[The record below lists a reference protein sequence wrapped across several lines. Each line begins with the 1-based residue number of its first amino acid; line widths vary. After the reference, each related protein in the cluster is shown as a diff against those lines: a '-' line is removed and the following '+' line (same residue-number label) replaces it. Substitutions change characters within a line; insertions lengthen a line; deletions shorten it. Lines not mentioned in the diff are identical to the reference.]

1 MLMHTLHGEL
11 AVAWS
16 ELKTSFMLLVRFS
29 NHLLCARY
37 LQCPHFGSSAV
48 ILNEFAQ
55 NCELFLFFLVEKP
68 TQGMEKIIAVKKN
81 SAEKSS
87 NLPHIYLNHSSCS
100 ADLDYHGTQVVGGD
114 LELADMSDS
123 DTRSVDLLIDDI
135 DGYERISRSFPK
147 VSI

>member
-1 MLMHTLHGEL
+1 
-11 AVAWS
+11 
-16 ELKTSFMLLVRFS
+16 MLLVRFS

-48 ILNEFAQ
+48 ILNELAQ
-55 NCELFLFFLVEKP
+55 NCELFFLVEKS
-68 TQGMEKIIAVKKN
+68 TQGMEKIIAIKKN

-87 NLPHIYLNHSSCS
+87 NLPRIHLNHSSCS
-100 ADLDYHGTQVVGGD
+100 AELDDPETQAAGSDLV
-114 LELADMSDS
+114 LADMSDS

-135 DGYERISRSFPK
+135 DGYESTSRSFPK

>member
-1 MLMHTLHGEL
+1 
-11 AVAWS
+11 
-16 ELKTSFMLLVRFS
+16 MLLVRFS

-48 ILNEFAQ
+48 ILNELAQ
-55 NCELFLFFLVEKP
+55 NCELFFLVEKS
-68 TQGMEKIIAVKKN
+68 TQGMEKIIAIKKN

-87 NLPHIYLNHSSCS
+87 NLPHIHLNHSSCS
-100 ADLDYHGTQVVGGD
+100 AELDDPETQAAGSDLV
-114 LELADMSDS
+114 LADMSDS

-135 DGYERISRSFPK
+135 DGYESTSRSFPK